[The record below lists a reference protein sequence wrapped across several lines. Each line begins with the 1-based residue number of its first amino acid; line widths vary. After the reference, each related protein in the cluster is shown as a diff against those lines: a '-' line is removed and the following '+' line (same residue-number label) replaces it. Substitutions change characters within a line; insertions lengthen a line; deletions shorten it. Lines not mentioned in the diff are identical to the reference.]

1 MGRMIWS
8 DTDTA
13 RMHQALALAQQALFI
28 TSPNPRVGCVMT
40 SPNGEVL
47 GEGHTQAAGLAHAEI
62 MALRDAQA
70 RGHSVQGATAYV
82 TLEPCAHHG
91 RTGPCCDA
99 LIDAR
104 YRQGRGQRARPQS
117 TGSRFGVCAIAR
129 SGYPSR
135 CGSGRARGHRTEH
148 RFFQTHD
155 ARYTVAAHEVS
166 AIAGW
171 PNRFAQWAKPMDH
184 RRGGSLGWSPLA
196 RPCLRHPEWHRHSAA
211 RQPPVE
217 RARREHPSSAAS
229 AVGRFTFANPLDARL
244 WETTRQVVIYH
255 AERDTTKE
263 EALKAQGAE
272 LVHLPD
278 TGHKVDLNAML
289 QDMGQRAYNEV
300 HIEAGHKL
308 NGSLLNAGL
317 VDELLIY
324 ISPVLLGAGQHMAAL
339 PALAQLGDAAKWSYT
354 SHSAVGPDLRLL
366 GQTASLI
373 CQNSAYVHR
382 HHHRRGAHRRRAR
395 PGSFFGS
402 WQTP

>member
-99 LIDAR
+99 LIDAGIAKVVASVQDLNPQVAGLGFAR
-104 YRQGRGQRARPQS
+104 LRAAGIQVDVGLGAQEATELNIGFFKRMMQGTPWLRMKSAQSLDGQTALLNGQSQWITGEAARLDGHQWRARA
-117 TGSRFGVCAIAR
+117 CAIL
-129 SGYPSR
+129 SGIGTVLQDNPQLNV
-135 CGSGRARGHRTEH
+135 RG
-148 RFFQTHD
+148 
-155 ARYTVAAHEVS
+155 VS
-166 AIAGW
+166 T
-171 PNRFAQWAKPMDH
+171 P
-184 RRGGSLGWSPLA
+184 
-196 RPCLRHPEWHRHSAA
+196 
-211 RQPPVE
+211 RQPHLLLVDS
-217 RARREHPSSAAS
+217 RLQ
-229 AVGRFTFANPLDARL
+229 TPLDARL

-255 AERDTTKE
+255 AERDTAKE
-263 EALKAQGAE
+263 EALRAQGAE
-272 LVHLPD
+272 LVYLPGA
-278 TGHKVDLNAML
+278 GHKVDLNAML

-324 ISPVLLGAGQHMAAL
+324 IAPVLLGAGQPMAAL
-339 PALAQLGDAAKWSYT
+339 PALAQLGDAVKWSYT

-366 GQTASLI
+366 A
-373 CQNSAYVHR
+373 
-382 HHHRRGAHRRRAR
+382 RRLR
-395 PGSFFGS
+395 
-402 WQTP
+402 